1 VRIPAF
7 IKDPRPV
14 LPILEA
20 LKDDADPYVRRSV
33 ANHLGDIAQHHPRM
47 AFEICERWLDGAS
60 KERRRMIRHA
70 VRHPAKKGDQ
80 AALRLRR
87 LAKQDA
93 RPRQRS
99 R

>member
-1 VRIPAF
+1 
-7 IKDPRPV
+7 
-14 LPILEA
+14 
-20 LKDDADPYVRRSV
+20 
-33 ANHLGDIAQHHPRM
+33 M

-93 RPRQRS
+93 RPPQRS